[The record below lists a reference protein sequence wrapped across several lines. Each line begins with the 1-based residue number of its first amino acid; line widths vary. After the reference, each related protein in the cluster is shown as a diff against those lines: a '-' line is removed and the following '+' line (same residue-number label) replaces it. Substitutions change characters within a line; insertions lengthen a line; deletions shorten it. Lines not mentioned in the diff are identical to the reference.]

1 MKRHSKH
8 RRQRPRSGEKR
19 PASSWACALSSA
31 RARALS
37 SDTRGAVYVEFLVAF
52 VPLLLFFGAVLQL
65 ALLAVG
71 GLMVDHSAVVGARA
85 AVVVL
90 PDDPAFYGGAT
101 LHAPTGQRLEDIR
114 RAVRLPL
121 LAFENDPT
129 PEVTFP
135 SAGGGSAGVF
145 GQSDIV
151 RVRVAYDFPCRLPFG
166 GALVCAGGG
175 GRVRLHG
182 EAAMPNQGA
191 GYAY

>member
-1 MKRHSKH
+1 MKRHSTH
-8 RRQRPRSGEKR
+8 RGEPSRSGKKTR
-19 PASSWACALSSA
+19 PSPWAH
-31 RARALS
+31 ALS

-52 VPLLLFFGAVLQL
+52 VPLLLFFGAIVQL

-90 PDDPAFYGGAT
+90 PDDPVFYGGAT
-101 LHAPTGQRLEDIR
+101 LNAPTGQRLEDIR

-121 LAFENDPT
+121 LAFETDPN

-135 SAGGGSAGVF
+135 SGGGGSAGSF